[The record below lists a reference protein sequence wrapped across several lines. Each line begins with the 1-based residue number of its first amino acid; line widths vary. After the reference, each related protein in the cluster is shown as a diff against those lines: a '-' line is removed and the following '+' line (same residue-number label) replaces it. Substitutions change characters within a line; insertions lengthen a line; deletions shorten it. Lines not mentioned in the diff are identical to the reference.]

1 MKIAYLQ
8 ILLTLLLTVYGQII
22 LKFRVILHGS
32 LPSTFIGKTKFLF
45 GLFLDPYIFSGL
57 SAAFFA
63 SLLWMS
69 AMTKLPLTRA
79 YPIMAT
85 APTLVLIFSII
96 FLSEN
101 LTFGKILGS
110 ILILTGAYISI
121 KF

>member
-8 ILLTLLLTVYGQII
+8 IILTLLLTVYGQII

-32 LPSTFIGKTKFLF
+32 LPSTFIGKTNFLF
-45 GLFLDPYIFSGL
+45 GLFLDPYIFSGFL
-57 SAAFFA
+57 AAFFA

-79 YPIMAT
+79 YPIMAA
-85 APTLVLIFSII
+85 APALVLIFSII

>member
-8 ILLTLLLTVYGQII
+8 IILTLLLTVYGQII
-22 LKFRVILHGS
+22 LKFRVISHGS

-45 GLFLDPYIFSGL
+45 SLFLDPYIFSGFL
-57 SAAFFA
+57 AAFFA

-79 YPIMAT
+79 YPIMAA
-85 APTLVLIFSII
+85 APALVLIFSII